1 MRTSRPLAG
10 VVTVAVAAVLAVLA
24 VSGAQASPAAPTA
37 PATYK
42 LQKAKLPDGTHR
54 LTRWNPCQPTVTVRV
69 NPVALR
75 GKAAKN
81 AAVRE
86 VKKAFAKV
94 QSATRIDFT
103 VKGRTTRVPRSNNI
117 SKLPA
122 EIVVAFVRPRSTDF
136 SLAGST
142 AGQGGSQWRYWKAGN
157 RWKLAATRGYVVIDA
172 PQTASWSKGF
182 GPGVTRGNLLL
193 HELGHVMGLLHVT
206 NSRQLMYPSLSTATR
221 DGYAKGDRVGLKKM
235 GRSAGCIRVPAW
247 VSRDLN

>member
-10 VVTVAVAAVLAVLA
+10 FVTVAVAALLAT
-24 VSGAQASPAAPTA
+24 SGAQAMPASPTA
-37 PATYK
+37 PPTYK

-69 NPVALR
+69 NPVAVR

-81 AAVRE
+81 AAVRD

-94 QSATRIDFT
+94 QAATGIDFT
-103 VKGRTTRVPRSNNI
+103 VKGRTKKVPRSTNI

-157 RWKLAATRGYVVIDA
+157 RWRLAATRGYVVIDA

-182 GPGVTRGNLLL
+182 GSGVTRGNLLL

-206 NSRQLMYPSLSTATR
+206 NRHQLMYPNLSDATPN
-221 DGYAKGDRVGLKKM
+221 GYAKGDRIGLRKM
-235 GRSAGCIRVPAW
+235 GRSAGCIKVPAW